1 VPESGH
7 DQGSISEWKAPTAVR
22 VLDIEQPIEPLNF
35 TLPDGLP
42 YCTVMFLVRCDRR
55 PLAMRALPLDESG
68 SISASE
74 IRAMITPLID
84 GAPIDGSQ
92 QALQPAR
99 DPLISVVVPTCGGG
113 PTLVRCVHS
122 VLACDYENVEVIV
135 VDNRPVATA
144 TGAILAKHFADD
156 ARVRYAQ
163 EARTGSSYA
172 RNRGLA
178 LAEGELV
185 AFADDDTV
193 VDGGWLRAISSAFT
207 AEVSCVTGLIL
218 PLAIDT
224 PTQALFEQFAG
235 FGKGLEYR
243 SFQLTDKDEDPLF
256 PYAAGTFGSGA
267 NTAVRKSVALRV
279 HGFDVKL
286 GAGTPACGGEE
297 LDMYIKLLLA
307 GEKIVYEPA
316 AVLFHEH
323 PSDGKGLR
331 RRVFNYG
338 VGLTAM
344 LTNQMLT
351 GPRLPLLRVAPAG
364 IRYVLDPHSRKNA
377 PRGTDYPRMLTVLER
392 FGMLVGPLAY
402 ALSTGRSR
410 AASQRQIA
418 HDAQFVPSAVS
429 VIELDQALAD
439 VELGHSADGR
449 EYGSL
454 LALVRLHGD
463 PLRMIEVPVE
473 RGRVTTSAQA
483 DAIWTAARAEL
494 EQHARTY
501 KCIEPGAV
509 TRDALTSGL
518 PTVGRCQ
525 SRGIEHVEL
534 PFMSV
539 IVPTARR
546 PEQIQTCVESLCR
559 LRYPR
564 LEIIVVDNAPEDEG
578 ICHLVN
584 SLAELDHRIRYVPEP
599 TRGLSRARNCGLRHA
614 SGDLIAYTDDDVRVD
629 QDWIMGLLRGFG
641 RRPDVACVTGLVA
654 SASLERPAE
663 KYFDARVWWSS
674 SCEPRVYDATRG
686 PTDPR
691 LHPYAA
697 GQFGTGANFAFRAS
711 TLRAIGGFDESLG
724 AGSRTGG
731 GEDLDV
737 FVRVIR
743 SGYALAYEPAAL
755 VWHEHR
761 VDEDDLRRQ
770 MYAYGKGLS
779 AYLTK
784 YVLSRHT
791 CLDMLRRLPR
801 GLRHLRVLGARS
813 GDAVA
818 RSGLD
823 RRLML
828 AELYGLCMGPW
839 SYVLARREQDRGNL
853 SKVAP

>member
-1 VPESGH
+1 LTEAGL
-7 DQGSISEWKAPTAVR
+7 DQGGIPEWKAPTAVC
-22 VLDIEQPIEPLNF
+22 VLDVERPIEPLSF

-42 YCTVMFLVRCDRR
+42 YRTVMLLVRRDRR
-55 PLAMRALPLDESG
+55 PLAMQALALNESG

-74 IRAMITPLID
+74 IRTAIAPLID
-84 GAPIDGSQ
+84 DDPSDGPR

-99 DPLISVVVPTCGGG
+99 DPLISVVVPTCEGGS
-113 PTLVRCVHS
+113 TLMRCIHS
-122 VLACDYENVEVIV
+122 VLTCDYENLEVIV
-135 VDNRPVATA
+135 VDNRPSART
-144 TGAILAKHFADD
+144 TGTILAERFADD
-156 ARVRYAQ
+156 ARVLYAQ

-172 RNRGLA
+172 RNRGLE
-178 LAEGELV
+178 LAKGDFV

-193 VDGGWLRAISSAFT
+193 VDNGWLRAIASAFT

-224 PTQALFEQFAG
+224 PMQALFEQFAG

-243 SFQLTDKDEDPLF
+243 SFQLTDRRDDPLF
-256 PYAAGTFGSGA
+256 PYAAGMFGSGA
-267 NTAVRKSVALRV
+267 NTAVRKSVALRLG
-279 HGFDVKL
+279 GFDVKL

-316 AVLFHEH
+316 AVLFHQH
-323 PSDGKGLR
+323 PSDSKGLR
-331 RRVFNYG
+331 RRAFNYG

-344 LTNQMLT
+344 LTNQMLI
-351 GPRLPLLRVAPAG
+351 GPRLPLLRAAPAG
-364 IRYVLDPHSRKNA
+364 MRYVLNPHSRKNA
-377 PRGTDYPRMLTVLER
+377 PRGRDYPRMLTMLER
-392 FGMLVGPLAY
+392 FGMLVGPPAY

-410 AASQRQIA
+410 TALQRPIA
-418 HDAQFVPSAVS
+418 HDEQFVPSAVS

-473 RGRVTTSAQA
+473 RGRVTTSALA
-483 DAIWTAARAEL
+483 DAIWTAAHTEL
-494 EQHARTY
+494 ERHARTY
-501 KCIEPGAV
+501 KCIEPEAV

-525 SRGIEHVEL
+525 SRGIEHGEL
-534 PFMSV
+534 PFISV

-546 PEQIQTCVESLCR
+546 PEQIQTCLESLCR

-564 LEIIVVDNAPEDEG
+564 LEIVVVDNAPDDEG
-578 ICHLVN
+578 TCHLVA
-584 SLAELDHRIRYVPEP
+584 SFAEMDHRIRYVVEP
-599 TRGLSRARNCGLRHA
+599 TCGLSCARNCGLRHA
-614 SGDLIAYTDDDVRVD
+614 SGDLIAYTDDDVQVD
-629 QDWIMGLLRGFG
+629 QHWIMGLLRGFG

-755 VWHEHR
+755 VWHENR

-791 CLDMLRRLPR
+791 CLDMLRRLPH

-813 GDAVA
+813 GEAGA

-828 AELYGLCMGPW
+828 AELYGLFMGPW
-839 SYVLARREQDRGNL
+839 SYVLARREQDRHNL
-853 SKVAP
+853 SEVAP